1 MYLYL
6 VSLVLYLTIQNDE
19 TEKKLLDI
27 RRFLASILDS
37 QCKCDVTA
45 LHISQG
51 EFSCRSGLTE
61 SVTYRARITGTP
73 TRSASDMAALV
84 QTWMQSGAASIK
96 VGSFRLQL
104 DPTCDSALDNI
115 HALDCEVKSTPETT
129 TDTITT
135 EKLVTGP
142 NNDNSDESESV
153 SSAQVVGIML
163 GGIIAGIFLTM
174 LIVLVAVIVIWWKK
188 NKS

>member
-1 MYLYL
+1 M
-6 VSLVLYLTIQNDE
+6 
-19 TEKKLLDI
+19 
-27 RRFLASILDS
+27 
-37 QCKCDVTA
+37 TA

-84 QTWMQSGAASIK
+84 QTWVQSGAASIK
-96 VGSFRLQL
+96 VGSSRLQL

-115 HALDCEVKSTPETT
+115 HALDCGAEPEVT
-129 TDTITT
+129 TDS
-135 EKLVTGP
+135 
-142 NNDNSDESESV
+142 SDGSESV

-163 GGIIAGIFLTM
+163 GGIIAGILLTM
-174 LIVLVAVIVIWWKK
+174 LILLVAVIVIWWKK
-188 NKS
+188 NNS